1 MSSTVE
7 NEIRALVEAWH
18 TTVTGGDLDRI
29 MAFYDDDVVAFD
41 AIATL
46 QFVGAAAYREHW
58 AQCLQFMGEGS
69 IVLHSVTVQ
78 ASDDLA
84 VAWFID
90 RCSGPNEQGE
100 MESGYTR
107 GTACYRRQ
115 GDGWRI
121 VHEHFSMPIDM
132 QTGKAIFD
140 AAP

>member
-1 MSSTVE
+1 MSNTLE
-7 NEIRALVEAWH
+7 NEIREQVAAWH
-18 TTVTGGDLDRI
+18 ASLASCDLDRI
-29 MAFYDDDVVAFD
+29 MAHYDDNVVAFD
-41 AIATL
+41 AIASL

-69 IVLHSVTVQ
+69 IVLHSVTVR

-90 RCSGPNEQGE
+90 RCTGPNEQGE

-107 GTACYRRQ
+107 GTACYQRH
-115 GDGWRI
+115 GDTWKI

-132 QTGKAIFD
+132 ESGKAIFD